1 MEIKSIFYFLT
12 SVLTSFG
19 MPLMAQQETVTL
31 SLQKAIDV
39 ANVSS
44 LAVAKHRNEYLS
56 SYWSFLSYKA
66 QRLPQLS
73 LNLTPM
79 TYYRYI
85 TSRYDSGED
94 RDVYRQQ
101 QMFSTGGELSLT
113 QNVPLTGGTFYIN
126 SGLDYMRNFGNSRS
140 TQFSSVP
147 IRVGYSQSLVGY
159 NRFRWDKL
167 IEPLKFDKSRRQ
179 LVCDMCSVS
188 EEVAGLFFSLALAQ
202 KELELAKESKATA
215 DSLFTLGSNRFKIA
229 SITQA
234 DLLTLQLEALNA
246 DNTLE
251 NARTSLGRAM
261 SQMAMYLRMYKSA
274 NLVVELPRD
283 PVLTHID
290 AARAM
295 EKARLY
301 NPKFTESRQRRIEA
315 EQNLQYAKRSSALS
329 AQVNASVGFN
339 QVADNFADA
348 YRNPLHQEL
357 VSVTVSIP
365 LVDWGIRK
373 GKVNKAKSDLALTLT
388 ETEQENQKIDEEVAL
403 AVNDFNIQGR
413 LVKAAREAM
422 EIATVANVQVQRRF
436 VIGKADVNSLLLAR
450 SRQNDAQR
458 NYISALRSYWT
469 DFYRIRSLTLYDF
482 EREVSLFD
490 TYSFD

>member
-1 MEIKSIFYFLT
+1 M
-12 SVLTSFG
+12 
-19 MPLMAQQETVTL
+19 
-31 SLQKAIDV
+31 
-39 ANVSS
+39 
-44 LAVAKHRNEYLS
+44 
-56 SYWSFLSYKA
+56 
-66 QRLPQLS
+66 
-73 LNLTPM
+73 
-79 TYYRYI
+79 
-85 TSRYDSGED
+85 
-94 RDVYRQQ
+94 
-101 QMFSTGGELSLT
+101 
-113 QNVPLTGGTFYIN
+113 
-126 SGLDYMRNFGNSRS
+126 
-140 TQFSSVP
+140 
-147 IRVGYSQSLVGY
+147 
-159 NRFRWDKL
+159 
-167 IEPLKFDKSRRQ
+167 
-179 LVCDMCSVS
+179 
-188 EEVAGLFFSLALAQ
+188 
-202 KELELAKESKATA
+202 
-215 DSLFTLGSNRFKIA
+215 
-229 SITQA
+229 
-234 DLLTLQLEALNA
+234 LTLQLEALNA